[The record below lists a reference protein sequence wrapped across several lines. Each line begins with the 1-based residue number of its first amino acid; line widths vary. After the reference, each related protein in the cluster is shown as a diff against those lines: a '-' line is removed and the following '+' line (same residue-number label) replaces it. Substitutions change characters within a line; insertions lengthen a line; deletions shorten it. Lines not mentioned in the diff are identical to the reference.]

1 MPVQVRFGRGLLNS
15 FEPTQPCVVLADP
28 RAVPQAMATRL
39 SAQWNAHLIEW
50 IWQDKGEC
58 EISQLSELAPKVWR
72 ALSRHSGSAL
82 IAFGGGSSLDMAKIL
97 RWRIAT
103 GTQALSMETVWRAQ
117 GQSLQGELIRHR
129 LLCWPSTAGT
139 GSEVSASATLWDRS
153 AAVPVK
159 LAWQPING
167 FADEAWVDPDLTQ
180 SCPATLTRDC
190 GLDALSHALESLW
203 NVRSSVL
210 SRLLAHRAIRLII
223 DHLPRLLDDLTDMA
237 AREALSEASVLAGMA
252 MSETQTALAHALSYD
267 LTLHEGMSHGSAVA
281 VWLPYVAG
289 LSCTASPAIRAQLQE
304 SLQTEQEPA
313 DFLTHWL
320 TQFAIVSRT
329 LAQSPTGTATLAKA
343 LASARG
349 RNQVFGA
356 VHAT

>member
-1 MPVQVRFGRGLLNS
+1 
-15 FEPTQPCVVLADP
+15 
-28 RAVPQAMATRL
+28 MATRL

-153 AAVPVK
+153 AAAPVK

-289 LSCTASPAIRAQLQE
+289 LSCAASPAIRAQLQE

-320 TQFAIVSRT
+320 TQFAIVPRT

-349 RNQVFGA
+349 RNQVCGA